1 MYTAQHRFNEAES
14 ILTDAW
20 ETSRRKLG
28 DDHPWTL
35 TSMNGLANVY
45 KEQGNYDKA
54 ESLLIETVEGRRLK
68 LGDTHPHT
76 LESWNSLIDLYE
88 AWGKPQE
95 AEEWRAKLPQ
105 IKTSDE

>member
-1 MYTAQHRFNEAES
+1 
-14 ILTDAW
+14 
-20 ETSRRKLG
+20 
-28 DDHPWTL
+28 
-35 TSMNGLANVY
+35 MNGLANVY